1 MADIVVLSPL
11 PPVRSDAAMAG
22 AALVSVLRKRRGH
35 LVRAS
40 WPIPESIE
48 ALVADSDLPV
58 YHLSNDPGD
67 REIYEMALEWPGLV
81 VLHDLVLD
89 HLVRGLLKSREPAG
103 IETAREVVAASDRP
117 GVPAFPEPLATPW
130 CALVARRARGLVV
143 HSSFE
148 ARYLEALGV
157 RTPIMLAPPPALADP
172 PRKGAARRGRRLRRR
187 LGAGAVLGV
196 VGELGPEM
204 GLALAVEASR
214 GLDVPASIVAV
225 GHRRA
230 EEDGSAIAF
239 HGEPVI
245 WAGDLPEEEMMAWLA
260 ACDVVMDLRH
270 PPRPSVTTAVIRALQ
285 MGVPVVA
292 SSPMALPDG
301 TEDSATVLTA
311 SPPDPPEVAR
321 AVARMLGDP
330 RSSGMPGKAAAER
343 VAAGVEPAYRAAI
356 DTIVSLLRDPI
367 RWSLGR
373 WAEALVDVGVPEGSV
388 ARGYGVA
395 YTQALEE
402 LRPR

>member
-1 MADIVVLSPL
+1 MADIVILSPL

-22 AALVSVLRKRRGH
+22 AALVRVLRKSH
-35 LVRAS
+35 VVRAS
-40 WPIPESIE
+40 WPIPETIE
-48 ALVADSDLPV
+48 AFVADSDLPV

-89 HLVRGLLKSREPAG
+89 HLIRGLLRSREPAG

-117 GVPAFPEPLATPW
+117 GVATFPEPLATPW

-143 HSSFE
+143 HSSFA

-157 RTPIMLAPPPALADP
+157 RTPILVAPPPALADP
-172 PRKGAARRGRRLRRR
+172 PRKGPARRGRRLRRR
-187 LGAGAVLGV
+187 LGAGAVVGV
-196 VGELGPEM
+196 VGEMGPEM
-204 GLALAVEASR
+204 GLAFAVEASR
-214 GLDVPASIVAV
+214 ELGTPASIVAIA
-225 GHRRA
+225 HRGA
-230 EEDGSAIAF
+230 EDDGSGFAF
-239 HGEPVI
+239 QGEPVI
-245 WAGDLPEEEMMAWLA
+245 WAGDLGEKEMIAWVA

-285 MGVPVVA
+285 LGVPVVA

-301 TEDSATVLTA
+301 TQDSATVLTT
-311 SPPDPPEVAR
+311 SVPDPSEVAD
-321 AVARMLGDP
+321 AVTRILGDP
-330 RSSGMPGKAAAER
+330 RSSGMGGKAAAER
-343 VAAGVEPAYRAAI
+343 AAAGVEPAYRAAI

-402 LRPR
+402 LRPD